1 MALLLRRSRKV
12 PSDFDLFVSFL
23 TTFCG
28 QSRNKHLVQTITLK
42 LGCIR
47 RSDIS
52 LDRMKWVIRICLTS
66 SLHQCQKLASDFD
79 CFVSDKNLCSKSQ
92 ITSATGNDPQT
103 RQYSLLLYPIRMNG
117 ISAIPLFGFIVPSKS
132 KSSFLNT
139 IFS

>member
-12 PSDFDLFVSFL
+12 PSDFDLFVSFRFVSFL

-28 QSRNKHLVQTITLK
+28 QSRNKHLVQTI
-42 LGCIR
+42 IR

-52 LDRMKWVIRICLTS
+52 LDRMKWVIRISLTS
-66 SLHQCQKLASDFD
+66 SLHQCQKLASEFD

-103 RQYSLLLYPIRMNG
+103 RQYSLLLYPIIMNG

-132 KSSFLNT
+132 KSGFLNT